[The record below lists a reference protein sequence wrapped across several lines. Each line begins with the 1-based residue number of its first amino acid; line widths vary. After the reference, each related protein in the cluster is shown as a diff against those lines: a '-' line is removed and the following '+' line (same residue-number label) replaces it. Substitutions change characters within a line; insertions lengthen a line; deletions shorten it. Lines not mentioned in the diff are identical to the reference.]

1 MPDFLDEKRSEIDDR
16 LAELQPLVEEYG
28 RLQAASAALAEVAGA
43 SGSHA
48 AQGVLSAAPA
58 PAQSADAGVSSSPRQ
73 LSGAPD
79 TPGDPVVTPG
89 MAPLRRGPGRPRG
102 SGSIGA
108 DSAADDGRGEAD
120 VVSNGGDI
128 GAGIAEVAVA
138 EVPAPAAGE
147 QSASRLGATASSS
160 AGPRRAGRPKG
171 SGQRAAEALRI
182 VREQPGVTIPE
193 LADRMG
199 IKQNYLY
206 RVLPELVQEG
216 KVVKQGRG
224 WHPRAA

>member
-1 MPDFLDEKRSEIDDR
+1 VPDFLDEKRSEIDDR
-16 LAELQPLVEEYG
+16 LAELQPLVEEYS

-43 SGSHA
+43 SGVRA
-48 AQGVLSAAPA
+48 PQGVPGLAPA
-58 PAQSADAGVSSSPRQ
+58 PAQGPEAVVSSPASEALTVPSPPIG
-73 LSGAPD
+73 LAGAE
-79 TPGDPVVTPG
+79 PV
-89 MAPLRRGPGRPRG
+89 RRGPGRPRG
-102 SGSIGA
+102 SGIGSGGIGSGGVSVGSIADGA
-108 DSAADDGRGEAD
+108 SGESEGL
-120 VVSNGGDI
+120 SNGD
-128 GAGIAEVAVA
+128 APSADEDVAAEGTTA
-138 EVPAPAAGE
+138 PAPTE
-147 QSASRLGATASSS
+147 LRPSSP
-160 AGPRRAGRPKG
+160 GPRRAGRPKG

>member
-48 AQGVLSAAPA
+48 AQGVLSSAPA

-73 LSGAPD
+73 LSGTPD
-79 TPGDPVVTPG
+79 TPGSPVVTPG
-89 MAPLRRGPGRPRG
+89 VAPLRRGPGRPRG
-102 SGSIGA
+102 GGSIGA
-108 DSAADDGRGEAD
+108 GAADDGRGEVD
-120 VVSNGGDI
+120 VVSNGGDT
-128 GAGIAEVAVA
+128 GTGEAAVA

-147 QSASRLGATASSS
+147 SSESRPGAMASPSS
-160 AGPRRAGRPKG
+160 GPRRAGRPKG

>member
-1 MPDFLDEKRSEIDDR
+1 VPDFLDEKRSEIDDR
-16 LAELQPLVEEYG
+16 LAELQPLVEEYN
-28 RLQAASAALAEVAGA
+28 RLQAAAAALAQVAGSSAARAVA
-43 SGSHA
+43 SA
-48 AQGVLSAAPA
+48 AAPA
-58 PAQSADAGVSSSPRQ
+58 LEETGSADAGVSTSPPSAPSAPSASSVPASVPR
-73 LSGAPD
+73 LAP
-79 TPGDPVVTPG
+79 V
-89 MAPLRRGPGRPRG
+89 RRGPGRPRS
-102 SGSIGA
+102 SGS
-108 DSAADDGRGEAD
+108 
-120 VVSNGGDI
+120 VSSENGNGGGED
-128 GAGIAEVAVA
+128 AGISMDAAA
-138 EVPAPAAGE
+138 AAAAAPPGVPAPIE
-147 QSASRLGATASSS
+147 LRPST
-160 AGPRRAGRPKG
+160 GPRRAGRPKG